1 MLRHPDYTRG
11 RIARTAMRLRQLIY
25 ADVRPVDSLQISPCV
40 GRISYDAARALP
52 YRDVSLGEQLG
63 PTWSTYW
70 LDVAAVV
77 PDEWARE
84 RVDLRFTSHSE
95 ATLWIEGRSVQGL
108 NSGTGSP
115 GDRSE
120 AVLSRTAGAGERLA
134 FMIEIA
140 CNGKFGELDRPFASL
155 EPVILDRCEIARFD
169 EEAWK
174 LFHDLD
180 VLRQLEAQHGAGLE
194 PALAG
199 RLLAELNRF
208 CNVWSAGDRGTW
220 GEASELLAGLYRNHN
235 GSYGHDV
242 SAIGHAHID
251 TAWLWPI
258 AETYRKCVRTFSSQ
272 TAYMDDYP
280 EYRFAC
286 SQAQQYTW
294 IKERN
299 PDLYRRIEE
308 RVERGQFIPVGGT
321 WIEPDCNIPS
331 GESLVRQF
339 LLGQSFFEREFGRRC
354 REFWNPDVFGYNGQL
369 PQIMRGAGI
378 ARFLTQKLS
387 WNAFNKPEYHTFRWQ
402 GIDGSEVLTHFP
414 PADTYNG
421 QADVAEIRRS
431 ANDFK
436 DHDRSSS
443 SYLLFGYGDGGGGPT
458 RDMLETLRRVG
469 DLQGVPRT
477 TQRTS
482 EEFFGGLERT
492 SPDLPVLVGELY
504 FEYHRGTYTSQAA
517 VKRANRKCE
526 FLLHDVEL
534 LSALAHWRGLQDYP
548 RGALTRL
555 WQALCLNQFHDI
567 IPGSSINEVYEDA
580 HRDYAEIERV
590 GEALR
595 ASALAALGDG
605 SPGSHPLNTLGV
617 ERRGVV
623 ASPTGDS
630 WLVASRPFASGEPV
644 EPRAPVTITPLAD
657 GWQLENA
664 YLRATVDRGGRLLGL
679 VLRESDRQ
687 VLREPGNVLEIYQD
701 MPVNWD
707 AWDIDPFHLETREDC
722 PAAHEARVVC
732 ETPLRAEI
740 AFEHRIGESST
751 GTQTIRLDADGR
763 RIEFDWSLDWREAQ
777 RILKVRFPV
786 DVRSPGATYEMQFG
800 AVERPTH
807 YTTKHDLA
815 RYEVPGHRF
824 ADLSEHGFGV
834 ALLSES
840 KYGWSTF
847 GNELRMSL
855 LRAPK
860 MPDPSADM
868 GSHRFA
874 YALYPHAGGWQDG
887 GVVAQ
892 ALDFNAP
899 LVWAPASFDSLFVV
913 DTADLVLDT
922 VKLAEREE
930 ALVLRLYEAHGARGR
945 ARISFGVDVGSV
957 TRANLLEDP
966 DGIALPLAEA
976 SVELEYGP
984 FEIITLLVRRAD
996 QTL

>member
-11 RIARTAMRLRQLIY
+11 RIARTSMRLRQLIY
-25 ADVRPVDSLQISPCV
+25 DDVRAVDSLRISPRV
-40 GRISYDAARALP
+40 DRISYEDALGLG
-52 YRDVSLGEQLG
+52 YRDAELGEQLG
-63 PTWSTYW
+63 PLWSTYW
-70 LDVAAVV
+70 LDVAATV
-77 PDEWARE
+77 PPEWAGD
-84 RVDLRFTSHSE
+84 RVDLRFMSHSE
-95 ATLWIEGRSVQGL
+95 ATLWIDGRSVQGL

-120 AVLSRTAGAGERLA
+120 AVLSRVARDGERLA
-134 FMIEIA
+134 FKIEIA
-140 CNGKFGELDRPFASL
+140 CNGTFGDLDRPFASL
-155 EPVILDRCEIARFD
+155 EPVVLDRCEIARFD
-169 EEAWK
+169 EQASR
-174 LFHDLD
+174 LFHDFD
-180 VLRQLEAQHGAGLE
+180 VLRQLEAQHDAGLD

-199 RLLAELNRF
+199 RLLSELNRF

-220 GEASELLAGLYRNHN
+220 DEASAVLASLYEHRN

-378 ARFLTQKLS
+378 ERFLTQKLS

-402 GIDGSEVLTHFP
+402 GIDGSEVITHFP

-482 EEFFGGLERT
+482 DEFFEELERT

-504 FEYHRGTYTSQAA
+504 FEYHRGTYTSQAE
-517 VKRANRKCE
+517 VKRANRRCE
-526 FLLHDVEL
+526 LLLHDVEL
-534 LSALAHWRGLQDYP
+534 LAALAHWRGREEYP
-548 RGALTRL
+548 RAQITRL
-555 WQALCLNQFHDI
+555 WEMLCVNQFHDI
-567 IPGSSINEVYEDA
+567 IPGSSINEVYQDV
-580 HRDYAEIERV
+580 HRDYAELAR
-590 GEALR
+590 GGDALR
-595 ASALAALGDG
+595 ASALAALADG
-605 SPGSHPLNTLGV
+605 GAVSRPFNTLGV
-617 ERRGVV
+617 TRRGVV
-623 ASPTGDS
+623 VTPAGDAT
-630 WLVASRPFASGEPV
+630 LVAAAPFATAAPV
-644 EPRAPVTITPLAD
+644 EPHAPATITPLAD

-664 YLRATVDRGGRLLGL
+664 HLRAIVDRGGRLVELAH
-679 VLRESDRQ
+679 VESGRRAM
-687 VLREPGNVLEIYQD
+687 REPGNVLELYQD
-701 MPVNWD
+701 MPVNWE
-707 AWDIDPFHLETREDC
+707 AWDVDPFHLETREDC
-722 PAAHEARVVC
+722 PPAHEAHVVSDTALRV
-732 ETPLRAEI
+732 EI
-740 AFEHRIGESST
+740 AFEHRIGDASS
-751 GTQTIRLDADGR
+751 GTQTIRLDADAR
-763 RIEFDWSLDWREAQ
+763 RIEFGWSLDWHEAQ
-777 RILKVRFPV
+777 KILKVRFPV
-786 DVRSPGATYEMQFG
+786 DVRSPNATYEMQFG

-815 RYEVPGHRF
+815 RFEVPGHRF

-834 ALLSES
+834 TLLSES
-840 KYGWSTF
+840 KYGYSTF
-847 GNELRMSL
+847 GNVLRMSL

-860 MPDPSADM
+860 MPDPESDM
-868 GSHRFA
+868 GAHRFA
-874 YALYPHAGGWQDG
+874 YALYPHAGRWQDG
-887 GVVAQ
+887 GVVGE

-899 LVWAPASFDSLFVV
+899 LVWARASLESLFAI
-913 DTADLVLDT
+913 DTTDLVLDT
-922 VKLAEREE
+922 VKLAERED

-945 ARISFGVDVGSV
+945 ARIALGVDVASV
-957 TRANLLEDP
+957 VRANLLEDP
-966 DGIALPLAEA
+966 EGGALVLADG
-976 SVELEYGP
+976 SVELDYRP
-984 FEIITLLVRRAD
+984 FEIITLLLRR
-996 QTL
+996 

>member
-11 RIARTAMRLRQLIY
+11 RIARAAMRLHELIY
-25 ADVRPVDSLQISPCV
+25 PEVRPVDSLQISPCV
-40 GRISYDAARALP
+40 DRISYDDARALP
-52 YRDVSLGEQLG
+52 YRDVELGAQLG

-70 LDVAAVV
+70 LDVVATV
-77 PDEWARE
+77 PETWAGD
-84 RVDLRFTSHSE
+84 RVDLRFQSHSE
-95 ATLWIEGRSVQGL
+95 ATLWVDGRSVQGL
-108 NSGTGSP
+108 NSGPGSP

-120 AVLSRTAGAGERLA
+120 AVLRRAATAGDRLA
-134 FMIEIA
+134 FRIEIA
-140 CNGKFGELDRPFASL
+140 CNGKFGELGRPFASL
-155 EPVILDRCEIARFD
+155 EPVVLDRCEIARFD
-169 EEAWK
+169 EPAWR

-180 VLRQLEAQHGAGLE
+180 VLRQLEAQHDAGLE

-199 RLLAELNRF
+199 RLLSELNRF
-208 CNVWSAGDRGTW
+208 CNIWSADDRSSW
-220 GEASELLAGLYRNHN
+220 EEARGLLAGLYGNRN

-242 SAIGHAHID
+242 SAVGHAHID
-251 TAWLWPI
+251 TAWLWPL

-308 RVERGQFIPVGGT
+308 RVERGQFLPVGGT

-378 ARFLTQKLS
+378 DRFLTQKLS

-482 EEFFGGLERT
+482 NEFFDELERT

-526 FLLHDVEL
+526 LLLHDVEL
-534 LSALAHWRGLQDYP
+534 LAALAHWRGVHDYP
-548 RGALTRL
+548 RAEITRL
-555 WQALCLNQFHDI
+555 WQILCLNQFHDI
-567 IPGSSINEVYEDA
+567 IPGSSITEVYEDA
-580 HRDYAEIERV
+580 HRDYAEIARA

-595 ASALAALGDG
+595 ASALAALADG
-605 SPGSHPLNTLGV
+605 SPASRPFNTLGV
-617 ERRGVV
+617 ERRRVV
-623 ASPTGDS
+623 VSPAGDAS
-630 WLVASRPFASGEPV
+630 LVAARPFATGSHV
-644 EPRAPVTITPLAD
+644 EPGAAVTISAVAD

-664 YLRATVDRGGRLLGL
+664 HLRAVVDRGGRIVELAHLASGRQA
-679 VLRESDRQ
+679 LRD
-687 VLREPGNVLEIYQD
+687 PGNVLELYED
-701 MPVNWD
+701 MPVNWE
-707 AWDIDPFHLETREDC
+707 AWDVDPFHLETRRDC
-722 PAAHEARVVC
+722 PPAHEARVVGD
-732 ETPLRAEI
+732 TPLRAEI
-740 AFEHRIGESST
+740 AFEHRIGDAST
-751 GTQTIRLDADGR
+751 GTQTIRLDADAR

-777 RILKVRFPV
+777 KILKVRFPV
-786 DVRSPGATYEMQFG
+786 DVRSPNATYEMQFG
-800 AVERPTH
+800 VVERPTH

-840 KYGWSTF
+840 KYGFSSF

-860 MPDPSADM
+860 VPDPAADM
-868 GSHRFA
+868 GAHRFA
-874 YALYPHAGGWQDG
+874 YALYPHAGRWQEG
-887 GVVAQ
+887 AVVAE

-899 LVWAPASFDSLFVV
+899 LVWAPASFESLFAL
-913 DTADLVLDT
+913 DTPDLVLDT
-922 VKLAEREE
+922 VKLAERED
-930 ALVLRLYEAHGARGR
+930 ALVLRLYETHGARGR
-945 ARISFGVDVGSV
+945 ARITFGVDVASV
-957 TRANLLEDP
+957 VRANLLEDP
-966 DGIALPLAEA
+966 AGPDLYRGDA
-976 SVELEYGP
+976 SAQLEYRP
-984 FEIITLLVRRAD
+984 FEIITLLVRR
-996 QTL
+996 

>member
-11 RIARTAMRLRQLIY
+11 RIARTAMRLQQLIY
-25 ADVRPVDSLQISPCV
+25 TDVREVDSMRISPCV
-40 GRISYDAARALP
+40 DRISYDEALALP
-52 YRDVSLGEQLG
+52 YRDVALGEQLG
-63 PTWSTYW
+63 PIWSTYW
-70 LDVAAVV
+70 LDVVATV
-77 PDEWARE
+77 PDDWAGA
-84 RVDLRFTSHSE
+84 RVDLRFSSHSE
-95 ATLWIEGRSVQGL
+95 ATLWVGGRSVQGL

-120 AVLSRTAGAGERLA
+120 AVLARAAGGGDRLA
-134 FMIEIA
+134 CKIEIA
-140 CNGKFGELDRPFASL
+140 CNGKFGGLDRPFASL
-155 EPVILDRCEIARFD
+155 EPVVLDRCEIARFD
-169 EEAWK
+169 AEAWE

-180 VLRQLEAQHGAGLE
+180 VLRQLEAQHGAGLDR
-194 PALAG
+194 ALAG
-199 RLLAELNRF
+199 RLLSELNRF
-208 CNVWSAGDRGTW
+208 CNLWSADDRGSW
-220 GEASELLAGLYRNHN
+220 GDARAVLAGLYENHN

-242 SAIGHAHID
+242 AAVGHAHID

-272 TAYMDDYP
+272 TSYMEDYP
-280 EYRFAC
+280 EFRFAC

-299 PDLYRRIEE
+299 PDLYRRIRE
-308 RVERGQFIPVGGT
+308 RVERGQFVPVGGS

-339 LLGQSFFEREFGRRC
+339 LLGQAFFEREFGRRC

-378 ARFLTQKLS
+378 DWFLTQKLS

-458 RDMLETLRRVG
+458 RPMLETLRRVG

-482 EEFFGGLERT
+482 EEFFGALERER
-492 SPDLPVLVGELY
+492 SDLPVLVGELY

-517 VKRANRKCE
+517 VKRSNRKSE
-526 FLLHDVEL
+526 LLLHDVEL
-534 LSALAHWRGLQDYP
+534 LAALVHWRGLRAYP
-548 RGALTRL
+548 QAEIRRL
-555 WQALCLNQFHDI
+555 WETLCLNQFHDI
-567 IPGSSINEVYEDA
+567 IPGSSINEVYVDA
-580 HRDYAEIERV
+580 HREYAEIARA
-590 GEALR
+590 GDALR
-595 ASALAALGDG
+595 AAALAALTEGATV
-605 SPGSHPLNTLGV
+605 PRPLNTLGI

-623 ASPTGDS
+623 VAADGTMS
-630 WLVASRPFASGEPV
+630 LVAARPFASAV
-644 EPRAPVTITPLAD
+644 SVAPSAAVTITPLAD

-664 YLRATVDRGGRLLGL
+664 HLRAELDRGGRLVGL
-679 VLRESDRQ
+679 EHRGSGRQALRD
-687 VLREPGNVLEIYQD
+687 PGNVLEIYQD
-701 MPVNWD
+701 MPVNWE
-707 AWDIDPFHLETREDC
+707 AWDVDPFHLETREDC
-722 PAAHEARVVC
+722 PPAHEARIVT

-740 AFEHRIGESST
+740 AFEHRLGNAST
-751 GTQTIRLDADGR
+751 GTQTIRLDADAPR
-763 RIEFDWSLDWREAQ
+763 VEFDWSLDWHEAQ
-777 RILKVRFPV
+777 KILKVRFPV
-786 DVRSPGATYEMQFG
+786 DVRSPNATYEMQFG

-815 RYEVPGHRF
+815 RYEVPGHRWS
-824 ADLSEHGFGV
+824 DLSEHGFGV

-840 KYGWSTF
+840 KYGYSTF

-860 MPDPSADM
+860 MPDPESDM
-868 GSHRFA
+868 GPHRFQ
-874 YALYPHAGGWQDG
+874 YALYPHLGGWQEG
-887 GVVAQ
+887 GVVAEG
-892 ALDFNAP
+892 LDFNVP
-899 LVWAPASFDSLFVV
+899 FVWAAAAVESLFAL

-922 VKLAEREE
+922 VKLAERED

-945 ARISFGVDVGSV
+945 ARLALGVPASSV

-966 DGIALPLAEA
+966 EGDQLPLAGA
-976 SVELEYGP
+976 TAELDYRP
-984 FEIITLLVRRAD
+984 FEIITLLVRR
-996 QTL
+996 